1 MGVSIFEPSMRVLLA
16 SLSLVLCSVH
26 DAAWVAEIDYP
37 GLNYW
42 LKARLLETTDVG
54 EYASFWL
61 GATTNGR
68 HNPHQPGTWFWPHM
82 NTTVEWSDWA
92 DGEPNSC
99 SDCIEP
105 HPEDCLA
112 MWEYHDPIIPW
123 FRDYYWNDV
132 NCDETRH
139 YICQNTC
146 LN

>member
-1 MGVSIFEPSMRVLLA
+1 
-16 SLSLVLCSVH
+16 
-26 DAAWVAEIDYP
+26 
-37 GLNYW
+37 
-42 LKARLLETTDVG
+42 
-54 EYASFWL
+54 
-61 GATTNGR
+61 
-68 HNPHQPGTWFWPHM
+68 M
-82 NTTVEWSDWA
+82 NTTVDWSDWA